1 MKEFYDLFEY
11 EALQS
16 GAFGSLP
23 VSKLFD
29 RGLETS
35 VQLRMLGAVKHDS
48 GVSLRL
54 LSQQH
59 HQDQHQLHQTLL
71 CWWRCEDKAEFERHL
86 RLNERG
92 EGMLR
97 PRPPLAIAQLSRR
110 GEGRG
115 RTSAAVHHCGEECV
129 DVYSLVDTDQFDAVE
144 EGGDN
149 GSLRLNRTAPGY
161 CRQCKRE
168 HERDNA
174 RIYVRNSCAYYHCFR
189 AAQGTPSVLLG

>member
-35 VQLRMLGAVKHDS
+35 VQLRMLGAVKRDS

-54 LSQQH
+54 LSQRH
-59 HQDQHQLHQTLL
+59 HQRQHQLHQTLL
-71 CWWRCEDKAEFERHL
+71 CWWRREDKVEFEQHL
-86 RLNERG
+86 KLNMRG

-97 PRPPLAIAQLSRR
+97 PRPPLAIAQLGCR

-115 RTSAAVHHCGEECV
+115 RTSAAAVPHPSGEECV
-129 DVYSLVDTDQFDAVE
+129 DV
-144 EGGDN
+144 
-149 GSLRLNRTAPGY
+149 
-161 CRQCKRE
+161 
-168 HERDNA
+168 
-174 RIYVRNSCAYYHCFR
+174 
-189 AAQGTPSVLLG
+189 